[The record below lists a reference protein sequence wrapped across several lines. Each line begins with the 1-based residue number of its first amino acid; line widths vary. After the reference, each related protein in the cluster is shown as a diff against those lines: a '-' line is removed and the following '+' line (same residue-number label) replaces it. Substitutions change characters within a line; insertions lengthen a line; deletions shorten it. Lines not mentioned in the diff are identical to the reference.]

1 MRNSKEAADIDKTI
15 INTIRTLAMDAVQKA
30 NSGHPGTPMA
40 LAPLA
45 YVLWDRFIRHSPT
58 NPAWHNRDRFVLSA
72 GHASMLLYGLLY
84 ITGYDVSL
92 DDIKAFRQLHSKCA
106 GHPEYG
112 LIPGIECTTG
122 PLGQGAAMSVGF
134 AIAEKWQRE
143 YFNRPG
149 HEIIDYNVFAVLS
162 DGCMME
168 GITSEAASLAG
179 HLGMGNLV
187 WIYDNNHITIEGLTS
202 LAFSEDVSLRFRGYG
217 WEVMHVAD
225 ANDLDNL
232 TKAFESAISEKNK
245 PCLVIVDSHIA
256 YGAPNKQDTADAH
269 GSPLGED
276 EVRAAKKFYGWD
288 PDKHF
293 YVPDDISLYRDK
305 VVSRGERLVSE
316 WENKFRLYKSQY
328 PETAGQLD
336 MMISG
341 EIPADIETRLPVFPA
356 DSKGLPTR
364 AANGIILN
372 AIAQDYPWLLGG
384 SGDLAPSNN
393 TRISG
398 AGDFSRENYKGKN
411 LHFGIR
417 EHAMGAILNG
427 LALSGIRP
435 YGATFLVFSDYMR
448 PAIRLSALMKL
459 PSILIFTHDSIGLG
473 EDGPT
478 HQPIEHLASLR
489 AIPGL
494 QVIRPADANEL
505 AVLWRYVLTLKDRP
519 TALILS
525 RQALPVIDRSKYL
538 AADGALRG
546 AYVIADTDADPEIIL
561 ISTGSE
567 VSVTLEAHERLIA
580 DGIKSRTVS
589 MPCWSLF
596 ESQDRAYMESV
607 LPESVVRRVVVEA
620 GSTFGWE
627 RYIGNSGAVIGMSR
641 FGESAPEKDVYREF
655 GFTADNIAKSAKDLL
670 NRR

>member
-1 MRNSKEAADIDKTI
+1 
-15 INTIRTLAMDAVQKA
+15 MDAVQKA

>member
-1 MRNSKEAADIDKTI
+1 VRNSKEAADIDTTI

-30 NSGHPGTPMA
+30 KSGHPGTPMA

-58 NPAWHNRDRFVLSA
+58 NPGWHNRDRFVLSA

-84 ITGYDVSL
+84 IMGYDVSL

-328 PETAGQLD
+328 PETAGMLD

-356 DSKGLPTR
+356 DSKGLATR

-546 AYVIADTDADPEIIL
+546 AYVIADTHADPEIIL